1 MIPGGRLQTLPT
13 RVGSH
18 WLSPQNQRYSINL
31 GGLQADLKGGSG
43 GAEPSQM
50 GRHQGLGESY
60 RIRSIAN
67 PNRINIYSCVCLY
80 VRFPMCIHIYIYI
93 YDPGL

>member
-43 GAEPSQM
+43 GAEPPPDGATSGPRGILSNQ
-50 GRHQGLGESY
+50 QIEIEST
-60 RIRSIAN
+60 SI
-67 PNRINIYSCVCLY
+67 V
-80 VRFPMCIHIYIYI
+80 V
-93 YDPGL
+93 